1 MSSLAHPNLDRLKR
15 KRGGQP
21 GNTNALRSGKRS
33 KRVKAARMAERR
45 VAWEAERRRADQWIK
60 SQPGYKIDYAALCE
74 AIERERQEQEAEE
87 AQRVAHLKLALSL

>member
-1 MSSLAHPNLDRLKR
+1 MRNPSLTLP
-15 KRGGQP
+15 KRGP
-21 GNTNALRSGKRS
+21 GAPIGNFNALKHGKRS

-87 AQRVAHLKLALSL
+87 AQRVAHLKLALSP